1 MELQNCK
8 VYEQRVIM
16 LWPKTKLYVQSSATA
31 SIEEHMIFLPCLLG
45 SPKQVLTFSLLQN
58 RCKLVIFLL

>member
-31 SIEEHMIFLPCLLG
+31 SIEEHMIFFTLSPGFPQAGLDILP
-45 SPKQVLTFSLLQN
+45 PAK
-58 RCKLVIFLL
+58 